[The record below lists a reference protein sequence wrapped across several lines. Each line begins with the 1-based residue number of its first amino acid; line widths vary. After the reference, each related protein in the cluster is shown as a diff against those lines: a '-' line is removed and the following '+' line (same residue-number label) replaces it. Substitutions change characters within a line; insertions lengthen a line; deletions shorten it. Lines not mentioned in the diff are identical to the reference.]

1 MRGCQAALT
10 QDLHGNDLG
19 EGGFVAHWID
29 MLDEVR
35 EPIAAEHGTKGR
47 IAERA
52 MELAAVKVSLEN
64 LRTFPYVEAKE
75 TAGDLKLRGAYFAIS
90 DGVLHLLDE
99 SSGNLRR
106 HSKLLSSGAAR
117 HWLRMADKDLKNIA
131 LLIDADNTT
140 PKGIDPVLTVM
151 AELGR
156 VNIKRAYGNFA
167 KNNLSK
173 WGEITHEYGI
183 QPQQQFDLTA
193 GKNATDMAMTIDA
206 IDLLYQGKVDG
217 FGIMSSDS
225 DFTPLVAAAAGWARR
240 LRLRRHQ
247 ENSRRLQECLHALHR
262 HRCADQGRLGR
273 GGCAKTNGAKGKAGI
288 DDELVELLGT
298 AWKAAHRDDDGFAQ
312 MGEVGQIAG
321 NRSSFDVRN
330 YGFKRLSDLFE
341 AIEQF
346 KIERRDNTMWVKR
359 LR

>member
-1 MRGCQAALT
+1 
-10 QDLHGNDLG
+10 
-19 EGGFVAHWID
+19 
-29 MLDEVR
+29 
-35 EPIAAEHGTKGR
+35 
-47 IAERA
+47 
-52 MELAAVKVSLEN
+52 
-64 LRTFPYVEAKE
+64 
-75 TAGDLKLRGAYFAIS
+75 
-90 DGVLHLLDE
+90 
-99 SSGNLRR
+99 
-106 HSKLLSSGAAR
+106 
-117 HWLRMADKDLKNIA
+117 MADKDLKNIA

-151 AELGR
+151 AELGQ

-173 WGEITHEYGI
+173 WGEITHKYGI

-225 DFTPLVAAAAGWARR
+225 DFTPLVTR
-240 LRLRRHQ
+240 LRQDGLVVYGFGSTSKTPAAFKSACTRFIDID
-247 ENSRRLQECLHALHR
+247 ALI
-262 HRCADQGRLGR
+262 AGASDEPAPSKMED
-273 GGCAKTNGAKGKAGI
+273 AKKGSKI

-298 AWKAAHRDDDGFAQ
+298 AWKAANRDEEGFAQ
-312 MGEVGQIAG
+312 LGEVGSLAG

-330 YGFKRLSDLFE
+330 YGFKRLSDLFQ
-341 AIEQF
+341 AMDQF
-346 KIERRDNTMWVKR
+346 KVERRDNTLYVKR